1 MLASDL
7 LNCVRQISFDVC
19 TFFTI
24 ACSSETQLKPTSFF
38 STNSIMKWL
47 KRLNTSNSIL
57 ISLECMFLPLLNQK
71 FKMQ

>member
-1 MLASDL
+1 
-7 LNCVRQISFDVC
+7 
-19 TFFTI
+19 
-24 ACSSETQLKPTSFF
+24 
-38 STNSIMKWL
+38 MKWL